1 MAGLRAEH
9 EQALTALR
17 QAQEQAI
24 AALREEQ
31 EKAITAANEAHEK
44 ALNEAAA
51 ATKVAE
57 DQLAAL
63 QEENRGLKAES
74 VANTQLH
81 RKLLMSIKAELERQ
95 RKDAE
100 DGVEPEAISK
110 DIQDIIDLIKKH
122 KVVVEQLQK
131 ELSQNEAALEKAKQ
145 GCDELRAKYNG
156 LIGKL
161 TIADVLLP
169 LLPPLFNPHPAG
181 ARVENNYIN
190 LLPRRDEGPY
200 GIMIDRILSTEKPLF
215 NLLNRNY
222 KPIGDHDTFFDLTLE
237 QISQIEPN
245 TEQFKEQSLKTKT
258 NLNLIDYILYL
269 KNQKPTFTFNYITA
283 NLVVGVSGAT
293 RGVVGTGL
301 GGVSLV
307 QSASIPLPGVPS
319 PSPSPQG
326 SPLAAA
332 GAAAAAVTGPL
343 GVARASASA
352 SASAYAA
359 PIDFTKIH
367 IKEQLITLS
376 IQQIF
381 SNSIRP
387 YLNPEAKLIYD
398 KIKEIYPLN
407 TGKRSELL
415 REGVIFGT
423 TNILNTPIKTLLNS
437 SINTPPFTKPSP
449 NQQKSLAF
457 VENIK
462 TAVLGPRIA
471 SGARNHGP
479 GKEWF
484 EGGGSLIQEAEKALF
499 GGSLEE
505 DPIETLLDDLPNQ
518 SGGADETDTLLNLCT
533 LNTLYTLVIMY
544 LLSDDGDDKKSFYK
558 IALLHE
564 LENPIKLSKSE
575 KKLFL
580 TSFSLVPSEDV
591 EALIKKYS
599 PRIPEDALI
608 GAYSI
613 LSKFVNTSAIGEPL
627 VKYFFL
633 FLKVVAS
640 FLDEK
645 SKVLEELGCP
655 NPIMTLEDYP
665 TLPITP

>member
-1 MAGLRAEH
+1 M
-9 EQALTALR
+9 
-17 QAQEQAI
+17 
-24 AALREEQ
+24 
-31 EKAITAANEAHEK
+31 
-44 ALNEAAA
+44 
-51 ATKVAE
+51 
-57 DQLAAL
+57 
-63 QEENRGLKAES
+63 
-74 VANTQLH
+74 
-81 RKLLMSIKAELERQ
+81 
-95 RKDAE
+95 
-100 DGVEPEAISK
+100 
-110 DIQDIIDLIKKH
+110 
-122 KVVVEQLQK
+122 
-131 ELSQNEAALEKAKQ
+131 
-145 GCDELRAKYNG
+145 
-156 LIGKL
+156 
-161 TIADVLLP
+161 
-169 LLPPLFNPHPAG
+169 
-181 ARVENNYIN
+181 
-190 LLPRRDEGPY
+190 DEGPY
-200 GIMIDRILSTEKPLF
+200 GLMIDRILSTEKPLF
-215 NLLNRNY
+215 NLLNNNY

-245 TEQFKEQSLKTKT
+245 TEQFKEQSLKIKT
-258 NLNLIDYILYL
+258 NLNLIEYILYL
-269 KNQKPTFTFNYITA
+269 KNQKPTFVFNYITA
-283 NLVVGVSGAT
+283 GLVVGVSGAT
-293 RGVVGTGL
+293 RGVVATGL

-307 QSASIPLPGVPS
+307 KAASLPGSVPS
-319 PSPSPQG
+319 PPGSPS
-326 SPLAAA
+326 
-332 GAAAAAVTGPL
+332 AAAALAATGPL
-343 GVARASASA
+343 AVARASASA
-352 SASAYAA
+352 SPAA
-359 PIDFTKIH
+359 IDFTKIKT
-367 IKEQLITLS
+367 KEQLITLS

-381 SNSIRP
+381 TNIIP
-387 YLNPEAKLIYD
+387 LYLNHEAKPIYD

-407 TGKRSELL
+407 TGERSDLTK
-415 REGVIFGT
+415 EGVIFGT

-437 SINTPPFTKPSP
+437 SINTPPFTKPLP
-449 NQQKSLAF
+449 AQKQKSLAF
-457 VENIK
+457 IESIK

-471 SGARNHGP
+471 AGARNHGP

-484 EGGGSLIQEAEKALF
+484 EGGGSLVQEAEKALF

-505 DPIETLLDDLPNQ
+505 DPIETLLHDLPNQ
-518 SGGADETDTLLNLCT
+518 NGGADETDTLLNLCT

-613 LSKFVNTSAIGEPL
+613 LSKFVNTSAIGDPL

>member
-1 MAGLRAEH
+1 
-9 EQALTALR
+9 
-17 QAQEQAI
+17 
-24 AALREEQ
+24 
-31 EKAITAANEAHEK
+31 
-44 ALNEAAA
+44 
-51 ATKVAE
+51 
-57 DQLAAL
+57 
-63 QEENRGLKAES
+63 
-74 VANTQLH
+74 
-81 RKLLMSIKAELERQ
+81 
-95 RKDAE
+95 
-100 DGVEPEAISK
+100 
-110 DIQDIIDLIKKH
+110 
-122 KVVVEQLQK
+122 
-131 ELSQNEAALEKAKQ
+131 
-145 GCDELRAKYNG
+145 
-156 LIGKL
+156 
-161 TIADVLLP
+161 
-169 LLPPLFNPHPAG
+169 
-181 ARVENNYIN
+181 
-190 LLPRRDEGPY
+190 
-200 GIMIDRILSTEKPLF
+200 MIYRILSTEKPLF
-215 NLLNRNY
+215 NLLNINY

-245 TEQFKEQSLKTKT
+245 TGQFKEQSLKTKT
-258 NLNLIDYILYL
+258 NLNLIEYILYL
-269 KNQKPTFTFNYITA
+269 KNQKSTFVFNYATSGS
-283 NLVVGVSGAT
+283 VVGVSGAT
-293 RGVVGTGL
+293 RGVVATGL
-301 GGVSLV
+301 AGIPLLSAPSL
-307 QSASIPLPGVPS
+307 PLPGSASSPQVS
-319 PSPSPQG
+319 PS
-326 SPLAAA
+326 AAARAA
-332 GAAAAAVTGPL
+332 GAAALAATGPL
-343 GVARASASA
+343 AVARASASA
-352 SASAYAA
+352 SPAA
-359 PIDFTKIH
+359 IDFTKIKT
-367 IKEQLITLS
+367 KEQLITLS

-381 SNSIRP
+381 TNSIRQ
-387 YLNPEAKLIYD
+387 YLNLEAQVIYD
-398 KIKEIYPLN
+398 KIKKIYPLT
-407 TGKRSELL
+407 TGELSELT

-437 SINTPPFTKPSP
+437 TINTPPFTKPLPS
-449 NQQKSLAF
+449 QQKSLAF

-462 TAVLGPRIA
+462 TAVLGAQIA

-479 GKEWF
+479 GKEWWQA
-484 EGGGSLIQEAEKALF
+484 GGSLVQEAEKALF

-505 DPIETLLDDLPNQ
+505 DPIETLLHDLPNQ
-518 SGGADETDTLLNLCT
+518 NGGADETDTLLNLCT

-613 LSKFVNTSAIGEPL
+613 LSKFLNTSAIGDPL

-665 TLPITP
+665 TLPTMP